1 MASLRT
7 RSALLAAALLAGTA
21 LLTACQGDTDDGAS
35 SAATA
40 SATASSKESAAGAKD
55 TSGADSDADA
65 SNPSDASESS
75 GTEAPAA
82 GSDSGDTGKAGS
94 ESTPEAAGDGTAQSK
109 GASGTWFGNVSYLA
123 PGKYTVSG
131 PKGEEQAFFT
141 SEGTEIWGAGDICGD
156 ENDQSATKCSEEE
169 LEAAARKGVSA
180 EVKIT
185 KGIATRITDDHS

>member
-21 LLTACQGDTDDGAS
+21 LLTACQSDTGDEAS
-35 SAATA
+35 SATTSSA
-40 SATASSKESAAGAKD
+40 SATASSTEAAAEAED
-55 TSGADSDADA
+55 SSRADSNADA
-65 SNPSDASESS
+65 SASS

-82 GSDSGDTGKAGS
+82 ESDSSDTDKAGS
-94 ESTPEAAGDGTAQSK
+94 GSTPESTGDGAGQGK

-141 SEGTEIWGAGDICGD
+141 SEDTEIWGAGDICGD
-156 ENDQSATKCSEEE
+156 ENGQSATKCTEQE
-169 LEAAARKGVSA
+169 LDAAAQKGVSA
-180 EVKIT
+180 EVKISD
-185 KGIATRITDDHS
+185 GIATRITDDH